1 MSKFVHGKHIMS
13 ELKKPKTIASTKKI
27 KRDTTKE
34 KLDARSMDTLYRT
47 LSRNHYNL
55 LRMVDNKASIMLTV
69 NSIFIT
75 LLYGGT
81 QLVSDDGKREDIQN
95 VFAVIIFFCVGS
107 MIFSLLA
114 MLPHT
119 YNGKRFK
126 ENVYKGNLYAGN
138 FAKDSI
144 EQFQLEM
151 ERVTAGS
158 RSVFYEMTQ
167 DLYFLGI
174 SIKRKQRMI
183 KYSLFILLVGL
194 IAAVVYAALSR

>member
-1 MSKFVHGKHIMS
+1 MS
-13 ELKKPKTIASTKKI
+13 EQLQIVEKKKQKQ
-27 KRDTTKE
+27 KRDTTTE
-34 KLDARSMDTLYRT
+34 KLDAKSLDTLYRT

-81 QLVSDDGKREDIQN
+81 QLAPDDGRREAIQE

-119 YNGKRFK
+119 YGGKRFL
-126 ENVYKGNLYAGN
+126 ESTYKGNLYAGN
-138 FAKDSI
+138 FAKTTIDD
-144 EQFQLEM
+144 FRNDM
-151 ERVTAGS
+151 S
-158 RSVFYEMTQ
+158 RITSSSKNVFDEMTQ
-167 DLYFLGI
+167 DLYFLGF

-183 KYSLFILLVGL
+183 KWSLFILLVGL
-194 IAAVVYAALSR
+194 IVSFVYSVIFREY